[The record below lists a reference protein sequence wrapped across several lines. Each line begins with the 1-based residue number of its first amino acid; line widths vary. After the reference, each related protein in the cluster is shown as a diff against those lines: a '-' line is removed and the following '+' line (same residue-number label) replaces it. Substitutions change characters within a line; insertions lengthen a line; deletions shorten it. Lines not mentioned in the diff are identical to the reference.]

1 MTRVVT
7 DFFGRVISVGD
18 YIVVYSPGG
27 TTLTVQEVLYLTDK
41 GNIMSRRLGTNPNHP
56 KTFSNPHRV
65 ILIDNSLATQYMM
78 QST

>member
-27 TTLTVQEVLYLTDK
+27 ATLTVQEVLYFTES
-41 GNIMSRRLGTNPNHP
+41 GNVWARRLGTKHNHP

-65 ILIDNSLATQYMM
+65 VLIDSTLATQYMM
-78 QST
+78 QGT